1 MYPDPARGLAAEC
14 NALWGI
20 FNVRMYEV
28 FFYTCAIILS
38 CSCMFYVLNRKLIQ
52 KAHSKV
58 FLFILVN
65 ITVVSA
71 ADLTSHVLTPFCA
84 GNSSILL
91 LRTSMDYIYFFMHNT
106 LSPAYTLYIMLI
118 NGSTAVRKKGFRIGY
133 VIPAIITEL
142 LTVANLFTGVIFH
155 VDANGIYH
163 RGVGMPALYVI
174 SCTYLFVAIYYILCH
189 RKSMSSGMY
198 STLWFF
204 FSFSLIGIVVQAV
217 NVNLPIESFAE
228 ALSMLGIM
236 LTLENEDTSIDPIS
250 GAYNRST
257 FMEENRRRINSED
270 RYSVISVN
278 FTNYKFFARMFGYDE
293 RSHALRQI
301 ASWMMHLAP
310 DALVYRLSDSN
321 FTLLTR
327 KTSDEDIDDIT
338 AEIAKRFEHE
348 WKNNDSVLQFNIQ
361 IRVAVIPDDGVT
373 EPDMLLELADD
384 MDSVKSNG
392 VQLQRGKD
400 LRYLSRRVAVENALR
415 RAFEEDRFE
424 VYYQPI
430 WFAGNQKIYSAEALL
445 RLNDPDLGFIPP
457 DEMIPIAERNGQID
471 KIGITVFEKVCAF
484 IADERFKKLGLKYVE
499 INLSLYQL
507 VFSDTL
513 VRFDEIM
520 KSYGVTSDQ
529 INLEITESASLT
541 SYSGISTSISA
552 LKSAGFSFSLDDYGT
567 GYSNLTNIVN
577 MDFLNIKS
585 DKGLLW
591 AADESSKHLLVD
603 SIRMMRRLGM
613 NVIQEGVETSEQLD
627 LVLNA
632 GANLVQGYYFSKP
645 LPKEDFIDFTR
656 NYNKKDSMAAS

>member
-58 FLFILVN
+58 FLFILIN

-71 ADLTSHVLTPFCA
+71 ADLTSNLLTPLCA

-118 NGSTAVRKKGFRIGY
+118 NGNATIRKKGFLIAY
-133 VIPAIITEL
+133 IMPAVVTEL
-142 LTVANLFTGVIFH
+142 LMIANLFTGVMFN
-155 VDANGIYH
+155 VDKNGIYH

-174 SCTYLFVAIYYILCH
+174 SGTYLIVAIYYILRH
-189 RKSMSSGMY
+189 RKSMSRGMY

-217 NVNLPIESFAE
+217 NVNLQIESFAE

-348 WKNNDSVLQFNIQ
+348 WKNKDSVLQFNIQ

-430 WFAGNQKIYSAEALL
+430 WFAGSQKIYSAEALL

>member
-1 MYPDPARGLAAEC
+1 
-14 NALWGI
+14 
-20 FNVRMYEV
+20 
-28 FFYTCAIILS
+28 
-38 CSCMFYVLNRKLIQ
+38 MFYVMNRKLIQ
-52 KAHSKV
+52 KTHSKV
-58 FLFILVN
+58 FFFILVN

-71 ADLTSHVLTPFCA
+71 ADLTSHILTPLCA
-84 GNSSILL
+84 ANPSVLPVRIA
-91 LRTSMDYIYFFMHNT
+91 MDYIYFFMHNT
-106 LSPAYTLYIMLI
+106 LSPAYALYIMLI
-118 NGSTAVRKKGFRIGY
+118 NGSARLRKKGFLLAYI
-133 VIPAIITEL
+133 IPALITEL
-142 LTVANLFTGVIFH
+142 LVAANLFTGIIFH
-155 VDANGIYH
+155 IDTDGHYH
-163 RGVGMPALYVI
+163 RGAGMPVLYVL
-174 SCTYLFVAIYYILCH
+174 SGMYLLLAIYYILCH

-204 FSFSLIGIVVQAV
+204 FSFSLIGVVVQAI
-217 NVNLPIESFAE
+217 NVDLPIESFAE
-228 ALSMLGIM
+228 SLSMLGIM
-236 LTLENEDTSIDPIS
+236 LTLENEDSSIDNVS

-257 FMEENRRRINSED
+257 FMEENRRRLNSND

-278 FTNYKFFARMFGYDE
+278 LMNYKFFARMFGYDE
-293 RSHALRQI
+293 RSYALHQI
-301 ASWMMHLAP
+301 ATWLLNLAP
-310 DALVYRLSDSN
+310 GTQVYRLSDSN
-321 FTLLTR
+321 FTLITPR
-327 KTSDEDIDDIT
+327 TSDEELDDIT
-338 AEIAKRFEHE
+338 SEIARRFEHK
-348 WKNNDSVLQFNIQ
+348 WKNKDSELQFNIH

-384 MDSVKSNG
+384 MDSVKANG

-400 LRYLSRRVAVENALR
+400 LRYLSRRIAVENALR

-430 WFAGNQKIYSAEALL
+430 WFAGSKKIYSAEALL
-445 RLNDPDLGFIPP
+445 RLNDPELGFIPP
-457 DEMIPIAERNGQID
+457 DEMIPIAERNGLID
-471 KIGITVFEKVCAF
+471 RIGLTVFEKVCAF
-484 IADERFKKLGLKYVE
+484 IADERFKKLGLKYIE

-513 VRFDEIM
+513 IRFDEIM

-591 AADESSKHLLVD
+591 STDNNSKRLLVD

-613 NVIQEGVETSEQLD
+613 NVIQEGVETGEQLD

-632 GANLVQGYYFSKP
+632 GANLIQGYYFSKP

-656 NYNKKDSMAAS
+656 NYNKKGGMEAS